1 MISVLVTIRISE
13 ILKLSKDY
21 LVKRNQTGVEMAQSI
36 TDLYRTRPNTEW
48 LEFFNQSILSL
59 DNNSY
64 AVEIVN
70 L

>member
-1 MISVLVTIRISE
+1 MIRISE
-13 ILKLSKDY
+13 ILKLSKDN

-48 LEFFNQSILSL
+48 LEFFNQLGKLKIYKK
-59 DNNSY
+59 NN
-64 AVEIVN
+64 